1 MHIMQLTRGLQL
13 TRRSALLGLGSAVS
27 LAGVAGR
34 ASLALAAAPTEQ
46 RFVVVL
52 LRGAMDGLSVVVPY
66 GDPALHA
73 LRGELVPKLPGQPD
87 GLRDLGGFYGLHPAL
102 ANLHTMYQANELLA
116 VHAAAGPYRSRSHFE
131 AQDYL
136 ESGADH
142 RLTSGWLNRA
152 VAALPPAPASP
163 AGHTQADGQAQAMGQ
178 TPAVGRALAMG
189 VTVPLLLR
197 GSATVASW
205 APHGFA
211 SPAPELYARIAQLN
225 RDDRLIGPAITQGL
239 HARGFATEVMADDAM
254 NQNAG
259 NQNVGTQNGG
269 NQTAG
274 SRARYAF
281 PALAEAAGQL
291 LAAPNG
297 PRIAAM
303 EVGGWDT
310 HVAQM
315 ARLEAPLR
323 ELDAGLA
330 ALKAALAGPA
340 WQRTVV
346 LVVTEF
352 GRTARVNGDN
362 GTDHGTATV
371 AFVLGGAVAG
381 GRVRADW
388 PGLGAGNL
396 FENRD
401 LVPTIDVRAV
411 AKGLLAGHLGLSGD
425 ALARVFPGSESA
437 LPTNGLLRA

>member
-1 MHIMQLTRGLQL
+1 MTMMQL

-27 LAGVAGR
+27 LSGVAGR
-34 ASLALAAAPTEQ
+34 ASLALAAAPTDQ
-46 RFVVVL
+46 RFVVVI

-66 GDPALHA
+66 GDPALRD
-73 LRGELVPKLPGQPD
+73 LRGELIPPLPGQPN

-102 ANLHTMYQANELLA
+102 ADLHAMYQAGELLP

-152 VAALPPAPASP
+152 VAALPPARGSP
-163 AGHTQADGQAQAMGQ
+163 PGQ
-178 TPAVGRALAMG
+178 TSAVGRALAVG

-197 GSATVASW
+197 GSASVASW

-211 SPAPELYARIAQLN
+211 TPAPDLYARIAEVN
-225 RDDRLIGPAITQGL
+225 RDDRLTGPAITQGL
-239 HARGFATEVMADDAM
+239 RARGFATEVMTGDGTPAE
-254 NQNAG
+254 AG
-259 NQNVGTQNGG
+259 G
-269 NQTAG
+269 
-274 SRARYAF
+274 REKYAF
-281 PALAEAAGQL
+281 PALAEAAGRL
-291 LAAPNG
+291 LAAADG

-303 EVGGWDT
+303 EVNGWDT

-315 ARLEAPLR
+315 PRLEQPLR
-323 ELDAGLA
+323 QLDTGLG
-330 ALKAALAGPA
+330 ALKTALGPA
-340 WQRTVV
+340 WRQTAV

-352 GRTARVNGDN
+352 GRTARVNGDK

-388 PGLGAGNL
+388 PGLGAGKL

-401 LVPTIDVRAV
+401 LAPTIDVRAV
-411 AKGLLAGHLGLSGD
+411 AKGLLAGHLGLSGA
-425 ALARVFPGSESA
+425 ALAQVFPGSGSA
-437 LPTNGLLRA
+437 TLTGGLLRT

>member
-1 MHIMQLTRGLQL
+1 MKMMQL

-34 ASLALAAAPTEQ
+34 ASLALAAAPTDQ
-46 RFVVVL
+46 RFVVVI

-66 GDPALHA
+66 GDPALHD
-73 LRGELVPKLPGQPD
+73 LRGELVPPLPGQPN

-102 ANLHTMYQANELLA
+102 TDMHAMYQAGELLP
-116 VHAAAGPYRSRSHFE
+116 VHAVAGPYRSRSHFE

-142 RLTSGWLNRA
+142 RMTSGWLNWA
-152 VAALPPAPASP
+152 VAALPAPAASP
-163 AGHTQADGQAQAMGQ
+163 GQ
-178 TPAVGRALAMG
+178 TSAVGRALAVG

-197 GSATVASW
+197 GSASVASW

-211 SPAPELYARIAQLN
+211 TPAPDLYARIAEIN
-225 RDDRLIGPAITQGL
+225 RDDRLTGPAITAGL
-239 HARGFATEVMADDAM
+239 RARGYAAEVMTDYA
-254 NQNAG
+254 
-259 NQNVGTQNGG
+259 TTPGG
-269 NQTAG
+269 APG
-274 SRARYAF
+274 GDKYAF
-281 PALAEAAGQL
+281 PALAEAAGRL
-291 LAAPNG
+291 LAAPDG

-303 EVGGWDT
+303 EINGWDT

-315 ARLEAPLR
+315 ARLEQPLHQ
-323 ELDAGLA
+323 LNAGLA
-330 ALKAALAGPA
+330 ALKTALGPA
-340 WQRTVV
+340 WQRTAV

-352 GRTARVNGDN
+352 GRTARVNGDK

-388 PGLGAGNL
+388 PGLGGGRL

-401 LVPTIDVRAV
+401 LAPTTDVRAV
-411 AKGLLAGHLGLSGD
+411 AKGLLAGHLGLSGA
-425 ALARVFPGSESA
+425 ALAQVFPGSESA
-437 LPTNGLLRA
+437 TLTGGLLRA

>member
-1 MHIMQLTRGLQL
+1 MMMQL

-27 LAGVAGR
+27 LVGVAGR

-46 RFVVVL
+46 RFVVVI
-52 LRGAMDGLSVVVPY
+52 LRGAMDGLSAVVPY
-66 GDPALHA
+66 GDPALRD
-73 LRGELVPKLPGQPD
+73 LRGALIPPLPGQPN
-87 GLRDLGGFYGLHPAL
+87 GLHDLGGFYGLHPAL
-102 ANLHTMYQANELLA
+102 ANLYAMYQAGELLP

-163 AGHTQADGQAQAMGQ
+163 TGQ
-178 TPAVGRALAMG
+178 TSAVGRALAVG

-197 GSATVASW
+197 GGAAVASW

-211 SPAPELYARIAQLN
+211 TPAPDLYARIAEVN
-225 RDDRLIGPAITQGL
+225 RDDRLTGPAITEGL
-239 HARGFATEVMADDAM
+239 RARGFATEVMTADGATDEAS
-254 NQNAG
+254 G
-259 NQNVGTQNGG
+259 
-269 NQTAG
+269 
-274 SRARYAF
+274 RERYAF
-281 PALAEAAGQL
+281 PALAEAAGRL
-291 LAAPNG
+291 LAAADG

-303 EVGGWDT
+303 EINGWDT
-310 HVAQM
+310 HVAQVP
-315 ARLEAPLR
+315 RLEQPLHQ
-323 ELDAGLA
+323 LDTGLG
-330 ALKAALAGPA
+330 ALKTALGPA
-340 WQRTVV
+340 WRRTAV

-352 GRTARVNGDN
+352 GRTARVNGDK

-388 PGLGAGNL
+388 PGLGSGKL

-401 LVPTIDVRAV
+401 LAPTVDVRAV
-411 AKGLLAGHLGLSGD
+411 AKGLLAGHLGLGQA
-425 ALARVFPGSESA
+425 ALAQVFPGSGSVA
-437 LPTNGLLRA
+437 PTGGLLRA

>member
-1 MHIMQLTRGLQL
+1 MMKL

-27 LAGVAGR
+27 LTGAAGR

-46 RFVVVL
+46 RFVVVI

-66 GDPALHA
+66 GDPALRG
-73 LRGELVPKLPGQPD
+73 LRGELMPPLPGQPN

-102 ANLHTMYQANELLA
+102 ANLHTMYQANELLP

-163 AGHTQADGQAQAMGQ
+163 T
-178 TPAVGRALAMG
+178 GRALAMG

-211 SPAPELYARIAQLN
+211 TPAPELYARIAQLN
-225 RDDRLIGPAITQGL
+225 HDDRLIGPAITEGL
-239 HARGFATEVMADDAM
+239 HARGFATEVMTGDAM
-254 NQNAG
+254 SGAAG
-259 NQNVGTQNGG
+259 GPG
-269 NQTAG
+269 
-274 SRARYAF
+274 RYAF
-281 PALAEAAGQL
+281 PALAEAAGRL
-291 LAAPNG
+291 LAAPDG

-303 EVGGWDT
+303 EVNGWDT

-315 ARLEAPLR
+315 ARLEQPLH
-323 ELDAGLA
+323 ELDTGLE
-330 ALKAALAGPA
+330 ALKTALAGQA
-340 WQRTVV
+340 WQRTAV

-352 GRTARVNGDN
+352 GRTARVNGDK

-388 PGLGAGNL
+388 PGLGGGKL

-401 LVPTIDVRAV
+401 LAPTIDVRAV
-411 AKGLLAGHLGLSGD
+411 AKGLLAGHLGLSSD

-437 LPTNGLLRA
+437 VPTNGLLRA

>member
-1 MHIMQLTRGLQL
+1 MMQL

-27 LAGVAGR
+27 LVGVAGR

-46 RFVVVL
+46 RFVVVI

-66 GDPALHA
+66 GDPALRD
-73 LRGELVPKLPGQPD
+73 LRGALVPPLPGQPS

-102 ANLHTMYQANELLA
+102 ANLHTMYQAGELLA

-163 AGHTQADGQAQAMGQ
+163 T
-178 TPAVGRALAMG
+178 GRALAVG

-197 GSATVASW
+197 GAATVASW

-211 SPAPELYARIAQLN
+211 TPAPELYARIAEVN
-225 RDDRLIGPAITQGL
+225 RDDRLTGPAITEGL
-239 HARGFATEVMADDAM
+239 QARGFASEVMT
-254 NQNAG
+254 G
-259 NQNVGTQNGG
+259 EGTQGEAGG
-269 NQTAG
+269 
-274 SRARYAF
+274 RDRYAF
-281 PALAEAAGQL
+281 PALAEAAGRL
-291 LAAPNG
+291 LAAADG

-303 EVGGWDT
+303 EVNGWDT
-310 HVAQM
+310 HVAQVP
-315 ARLEAPLR
+315 RLEQPLR
-323 ELDAGLA
+323 GLDAGLG
-330 ALKAALAGPA
+330 ALKTALGPA
-340 WQRTVV
+340 WRRTAV

-352 GRTARVNGDN
+352 GRTARVNGDK

-371 AFVLGGAVAG
+371 AFVLGGAVVG

-388 PGLGAGNL
+388 PGLGPGKL

-401 LVPTIDVRAV
+401 LAPTADVRAV
-411 AKGLLAGHLGLSGD
+411 AKGLLAGHLGLSGE
-425 ALARVFPGSESA
+425 ALALVFPGSESA
-437 LPTNGLLRA
+437 TAMRGLLRG